1 MTHERELYRI
11 FILLSLRDA
20 RDSANGFL
28 LSDRIADFLERAGY
42 AQDQG
47 TGGPSQPRLEIAL
60 RCASFRRI
68 PERLKPGNLRLAG
81 RL

>member
-11 FILLSLRDA
+11 FILLPLRDA
-20 RDSANGFL
+20 RDAANGFL
-28 LSDRIADFLERAGY
+28 LSDRIADFLERAGHT
-42 AQDQG
+42 QNQG
-47 TGGPSQPRLEIAL
+47 TSGSSQPRLEIAL
-60 RCASFRRI
+60 RRVGFRRI